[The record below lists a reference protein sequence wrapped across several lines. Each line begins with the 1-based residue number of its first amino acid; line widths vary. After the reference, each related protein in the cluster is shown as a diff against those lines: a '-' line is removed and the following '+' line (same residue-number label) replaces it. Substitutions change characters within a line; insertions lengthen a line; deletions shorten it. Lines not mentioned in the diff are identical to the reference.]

1 MKRLAA
7 LLLLGLCAAA
17 PSVRAQSVA
26 KDKREAVDDISQ
38 AAATAA
44 GAVGMRQPTCV
55 LSVVLAGQ
63 SMSLWDALPASP
75 PARPGNAPAKALPVD
90 PDLLLGV
97 EDRAPVRNADENYD
111 EFQAYNL
118 LLVRAHKTAAGAF
131 AKGARRDLTFAHLF
145 EEPAKYRGQ
154 IVHIEGLLRRLRKFD
169 AARLAAKEGVPA
181 LYEGWV
187 FDAEYGYNPY
197 CVIVTE
203 LPKSI
208 QIGEKL
214 DRHVSFDG
222 YFFKRYRYKAADG
235 VRDAPLLIG
244 RTLTPSASQGTA
256 ANARAPWLD
265 SSTPWLLIAFLAILL
280 VTAGFGIALT
290 LWFKRGDKQVRA
302 RLDAARDAAFV
313 EPGE

>member
-145 EEPAKYRGQ
+145 EEPGKHRGQ

-169 AARLAAKEGVPA
+169 AARLAAKVGVPA

-222 YFFKRYRYKAADG
+222 YFFKRYRYKAGDG

-265 SSTPWLLIAFLAILL
+265 SSTPWVLIAFLAILL

>member
-244 RTLTPSASQGTA
+244 RTLTPSASQGSA

>member
-145 EEPAKYRGQ
+145 EEPGKHRGQ

-222 YFFKRYRYKAADG
+222 YFFKRYRYKAGDG

-265 SSTPWLLIAFLAILL
+265 SSTPWVLIAFLAILL
-280 VTAGFGIALT
+280 VTAGSGIALT

>member
-7 LLLLGLCAAA
+7 LLVLGLCAAV
-17 PSVRAQSVA
+17 PCVRAQSVA
-26 KDKREAVDDISQ
+26 RDKPKAVDDMTQ

-44 GAVGMRQPTCV
+44 GAIGMRQPMCV
-55 LSVVLAGQ
+55 LSVVVAGQ

-75 PARPGNAPAKALPVD
+75 PARSGNAPAVALPVD

-97 EDRAPVRNADENYD
+97 EDRAPVRNVDENYD

-244 RTLTPSASQGTA
+244 RTLTPSASQGSA

-290 LWFKRGDKQVRA
+290 LWFKRGDKKVRT

>member
-1 MKRLAA
+1 MKRLAV
-7 LLLLGLCAAA
+7 LLVLGLCAAV
-17 PSVRAQSVA
+17 PCVRAQSVA
-26 KDKREAVDDISQ
+26 RDKREAVDDMSQ

-44 GAVGMRQPTCV
+44 GAIGMRQPMCM
-55 LSVVLAGQ
+55 LSVIVAGQ

-75 PARPGNAPAKALPVD
+75 PARSGNVPAEALPVD

-169 AARLAAKEGVPA
+169 AARLAVKEGVPA

-222 YFFKRYRYKAADG
+222 YFFKRYRYRAGDG

-244 RTLTPSASQGTA
+244 RMLTPSASQGSA

>member
-222 YFFKRYRYKAADG
+222 YFFKRYRYKAGDG

>member
-222 YFFKRYRYKAADG
+222 YFFKRYRYKAGDG

-265 SSTPWLLIAFLAILL
+265 SSTPWVLIAFLAILL

>member
-7 LLLLGLCAAA
+7 LLVLGCCAAA
-17 PSVRAQSVA
+17 LCVSVRSAA
-26 KDKREAVDDISQ
+26 KDKAQAVDEISQ
-38 AAATAA
+38 AAAAAA
-44 GAVGMRQPTCV
+44 GAVGMRQPTSV
-55 LSVVLAGQ
+55 LGVLLSGR
-63 SMSLWDALPASP
+63 SLSLWDALPASP
-75 PARPGNAPAKALPVD
+75 PARPGNAPAAALPID

-118 LLVRAHKTAAGAF
+118 LLVRAHKTTAGAF

-169 AARLAAKEGVPA
+169 AARLAARDGVPA

-187 FDAEYGYNPY
+187 FDPEYGYNPY

-208 QIGEKL
+208 AIGEKL

-222 YFFKRYRYKAADG
+222 YFFKRYRYKAGDG

-244 RTLTPSASQGTA
+244 RTLTPSASQGSA
-256 ANARAPWLD
+256 VNARAPWLD

-313 EPGE
+313 GPGE

>member
-145 EEPAKYRGQ
+145 EEPGKHRGQ

-222 YFFKRYRYKAADG
+222 YFFKRYRYKAGDG

-265 SSTPWLLIAFLAILL
+265 SSTPWVLIAFLAILL

>member
-1 MKRLAA
+1 
-7 LLLLGLCAAA
+7 LCAAA

-222 YFFKRYRYKAADG
+222 YFFKRYRYKAGDG